1 MSEIVLVQP
10 PIRDFYLTQKR
21 TFPYGL
27 SRIAASLRKAGFD
40 VELIDALATSK
51 QKRIALPESMQEA
64 ADLYGPPDA
73 SPFGLFNGYR
83 HFGYSFEHLAS
94 RVRAAKPWL
103 VGISSLFT
111 AYSNEALH
119 LAKTIKKFHP
129 NCKIVLGGHH
139 PTAFPE
145 TVLEMPDVD
154 FVIRGDGE
162 AAMTEL
168 AVCLRT
174 GAGLDAVPGLA
185 FRNTGGKTVVKEPA
199 ELRRIDRL
207 PPPALDLIRLDFY
220 SRNNR
225 SAIVV
230 AASRGCPMQCSYCCF
245 GSGSGVSYR
254 RMPWNAVMAEIDAA
268 LSRYDV
274 GFIDFED
281 EHLSLD
287 REGMIG
293 FLEEFRERFGD
304 RKIELRAM
312 NGLYP
317 PSLNAELVAEM
328 RTAGF
333 RTLNLSLGSTDPAQM
348 KRFNRPHII
357 DAFDRCLILAE
368 NNGMDAVGYL
378 LIAAPDQTAR
388 ASLADLI
395 CLAEKRVLIGV
406 SVYYPAPGSM
416 DYAWCAQGGL
426 LPADIARFRSTA
438 LPLAHRTTRIETV
451 TLMRICRIINF
462 IKRLADAGID
472 LKRLDPEQNGKDL
485 SERDRIGIHLLRL
498 FLEDGHIRGADPGGG
513 FFFHRADESLVER
526 FRSAID
532 NIRFRGVKT

>member
-1 MSEIVLVQP
+1 MSDIVLVQP

-40 VELIDALATSK
+40 VELIDGLATSK
-51 QKRIALPESMQEA
+51 KKRIALPESMQEA

-94 RVRAAKPWL
+94 QVRSAKPWL

-145 TVLEMPDVD
+145 MVLETPDVD

-168 AVCLRT
+168 AICIRKGT
-174 GAGLDAVPGLA
+174 GLDAVAGLA
-185 FRNTGGKTVVKEPA
+185 FRNARGTTVVKEPA
-199 ELRRIDRL
+199 ELRHLERL

-225 SAIVV
+225 AAIVV
-230 AASRGCPMQCSYCCF
+230 AASRGCPMQCRYCCF
-245 GSGSGVSYR
+245 GSGSSVSYR
-254 RMPWNAVMAEIDAA
+254 RMPWNGVMVEIAAA

-304 RKIELRAM
+304 RGIELRAM

-317 PSLNAELVAEM
+317 PSLDAQLVAAM

-348 KRFNRPHII
+348 KRFNRPHIL
-357 DAFDRCLILAE
+357 DAFDRCLRLAE
-368 NNGMDAVGYL
+368 NNGLDAVGYL
-378 LIAAPDQTAR
+378 LIAAPDQTAK
-388 ASLADLI
+388 ASLADLL

-406 SVYYPAPGSM
+406 SVYYPAPGSA
-416 DYAWCAQGGL
+416 DYAWCAQEGL
-426 LPADIARFRSTA
+426 LPADVALFRSTA

-451 TLMRICRIINF
+451 TLMRICRMINF
-462 IKRLADAGID
+462 IKRLADAGINLD
-472 LKRLDPEQNGKDL
+472 RLDKTPVHEGM
-485 SERDRIGIHLLRL
+485 SRRDRDGIDLLRL
-498 FLEDGHIRGADPGGG
+498 FLEDGRIRGIDCQGR
-513 FFFHRADESLVER
+513 FFLHRVDETLVES
-526 FRSAID
+526 FRSAIP